1 MPAPPL
7 VLRLTFRFLCLQAQ
21 GDVCLLGNYA
31 IVRGILAD
39 SLTYLFKSMH
49 TQRAAL
55 SGHGT
60 KHVLTKPLQAKGV
73 MYREGSVALSVCL
86 TVL

>member
-21 GDVCLLGNYA
+21 GDACVLGNYA
-31 IVRGILAD
+31 IVRGSLAD
-39 SLTYLFKSMH
+39 SLTYLFESMH
-49 TQRAAL
+49 TQGAAL
-55 SGHGT
+55 SGHSA

-73 MYREGSVALSVCL
+73 MYREGSVVLFVCL